1 MSENTPINC
10 KNLFI
15 IHFLFILCPIGR
27 NCYARMTFSVSNWFL
42 QSFILDIPEFAIS
55 THVSRILL
63 LTSVLDWIRVPIF
76 LKILIKIIITQRMKY
91 IYSKTYLLFCYHST
105 HCKNILVLVTLA
117 VSLSKDFATAFGIT
131 RTPKL
136 SNKIILLQT

>member
-1 MSENTPINC
+1 MSENTPISC

-15 IHFLFILCPIGR
+15 IHFLFILSPIGR

-42 QSFILDIPEFAIS
+42 QSYFSDLPEFAIS
-55 THVSRILL
+55 THASRILL
-63 LTSVLDWIRVPIF
+63 LTSILDWIRLPIF
-76 LKILIKIIITQRMKY
+76 LKILIKIIITHRMKY

-105 HCKNILVLVTLA
+105 HYKNILVLVALA
-117 VSLSKDFATAFGIT
+117 VSLSKDFTFGIT